1 MSWSDRLAAIAR
13 IDGWLRAPLLYAA
26 SAAAR
31 YCACCP
37 AILGTWYTSGNAVR
51 HPAMPWH
58 PWHICTRSRPRF
70 ASPEGA
76 CALAAPAASKAAPT
90 TIAFI
95 VFIIVIRDVGKRA
108 RPRAVTARLQRVA
121 RGGRSTLEV
130 LHLAGRI
137 LPRVGVR
144 RRRLALD
151 DRTPQLREL
160 GIDRLELLL
169 VRRHVVL
176 GEDRLDRAL
185 GDAQRAVDALVGID
199 HQEIGAL
206 AEAVD
211 GADVDAVGVLAPD
224 ARLGDDVSHER
235 GRGSALGD
243 MSG

>member
-13 IDGWLRAPLLYAA
+13 IDGWLRAPLRYAV

-51 HPAMPWH
+51 QPAMPWH

-76 CALAAPAASKAAPT
+76 CALAAPAASNAAPT

-95 VFIIVIRDVGKRA
+95 VFIIVIRDGGRCT
-108 RPRAVTARLQRVA
+108 RPRAVSARPGAKR
-121 RGGRSTLEV
+121 GRSTLEI
-130 LHLAGRI
+130 LHLVGRV

-151 DRTPQLREL
+151 DRTPQLGEL

-235 GRGSALGD
+235 ERGSALGD
-243 MSG
+243 TSG